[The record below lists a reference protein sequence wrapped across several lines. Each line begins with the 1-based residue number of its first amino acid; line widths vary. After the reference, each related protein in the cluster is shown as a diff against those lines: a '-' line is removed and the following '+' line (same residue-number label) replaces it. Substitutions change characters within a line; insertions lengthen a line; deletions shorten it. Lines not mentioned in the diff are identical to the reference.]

1 MQDKVRLVE
10 LDSLRG
16 IAALAVVLWHYRVHF
31 QATPLF
37 EMLAPFYL
45 RGFLAV
51 DFFFVLSGFVLARTY
66 WREARR
72 SFLIHN
78 VLERVARLYPLHV
91 ATLLVVAIG
100 QWLLVKQLNE
110 NQFIY
115 QFNDL
120 YHFALNLGLI
130 NYLGMQE
137 GYSFNGPSWSI
148 STEFFANIIFLIVI
162 VFPRRVALTTFFGL
176 MLASATV
183 LRGIMDPTIL
193 RTLIGFFVGVILFEV
208 FYPLAK
214 NLRSGIYDFLF
225 FATTIAFLLYA
236 ALPWERNYR
245 GQDFW
250 VDMILFPAIV
260 IAAPTGRFS
269 SAVLSYRPFVFL
281 GNISYSIYLI
291 HFPVQLALKILESC
305 LSFRFPYE
313 SIAFLAVFLVLTIG
327 CATITYQ
334 YIEVPGKAW
343 LKSLLSNGIAPPRL
357 AA

>member
-1 MQDKVRLVE
+1 MQNKVRLVD

-66 WREARR
+66 WRGARR
-72 SFLIHN
+72 SFLIRN
-78 VLERVARLYPLHV
+78 VLERVARLYPLHF

-130 NYLGMQE
+130 NYLGLQE

-148 STEFFANIIFLIVI
+148 STEFFVNIIFLIVI
-162 VFPRRVALTTFFGL
+162 LFPRRVALATFFAL
-176 MLASATV
+176 MLASVTV
-183 LRGIMDPTIL
+183 LRGIVDPTIL
-193 RTLIGFFVGVILFEV
+193 RTLVGFFVGVILFEV
-208 FYPLAK
+208 VHPVAK
-214 NLRSGIYDFLF
+214 NFRPRIHDVLF
-225 FATTIAFLLYA
+225 FATTIAFLFYTA
-236 ALPWERNYR
+236 TPWESSYS
-245 GQDFW
+245 GQDLL
-250 VDMILFPAIV
+250 VDMIVFSTIV
-260 IAAPTGRFS
+260 IAASMGRIS
-269 SAVLSYRPFVFL
+269 VAVLSYRPLVFL
-281 GNISYSIYLI
+281 GKISYSIYLI
-291 HFPVQLALKILESC
+291 HFPV
-305 LSFRFPYE
+305 
-313 SIAFLAVFLVLTIG
+313 
-327 CATITYQ
+327 
-334 YIEVPGKAW
+334 
-343 LKSLLSNGIAPPRL
+343 
-357 AA
+357 